1 MNLISIGN
9 KFINLDNVLWIETKT
24 DEISEHEIVHV
35 RFDSKLPL
43 VLRGKEA
50 ITLLN
55 ALENIAQPIR
65 PKKKKYRIT
74 DKVLGSVT
82 QMSFKEIQERG
93 LTLGEYQDALSK
105 SEFGR

>member
-1 MNLISIGN
+1 MKIITIGN
-9 KFINLDNVLWIETKT
+9 KFINLDNILWVETKT
-24 DEISEHEIVHV
+24 DAFSEHELVNIW
-35 RFDSKLPL
+35 FDFKLPL

-55 ALENIAQPIR
+55 ALENIAQPVKR
-65 PKKKKYRIT
+65 RKKKSRIT
-74 DKVLGSVT
+74 DSELEDVS